1 MKTKTNFSLS
11 LGRGLGR
18 GSLLVALTLVG
29 MARAADPVLMSADW
43 AKAAC
48 EAWNADAVLPVKL
61 QESGWAGNDKKRGY
75 KLLRIARKDC
85 EASPVVEL
93 RIASKDGRAQC
104 IAGEVAAPDVKL
116 DDDVDYLMTA
126 KTARWIEMG
135 KGEYGPMKAMLF
147 GRLSFDG
154 PMGEAMG
161 NMGPFESFL
170 LLVGKVPSDSSICP
184 K

>member
-1 MKTKTNFSLS
+1 MKRIALAAACAALLS
-11 LGRGLGR
+11 ATAA
-18 GSLLVALTLVG
+18 S
-29 MARAADPVLMSADW
+29 ADPVLMSGDW

-61 QESGWAGNDKKRGY
+61 QESGWIANDKKRGY

-85 EASPVVEL
+85 ASSPQVEL
-93 RIASKDGRAQC
+93 RIAAKDGRAQC
-104 IAGEVAAPDVKL
+104 VFGGAAAPDVQL

-126 KTARWIEMG
+126 KTPRWIEMG
-135 KGEYGPMKAMLF
+135 KGQYGPMKAMMF

-170 LLVGKVPSDSSICP
+170 LLVGKVPSDAASCP

>member
-1 MKTKTNFSLS
+1 MGAKDFLSRGGLWRSSL
-11 LGRGLGR
+11 
-18 GSLLVALTLVG
+18 LLVASLAAG
-29 MARAADPVLMSADW
+29 AAQAADPVLMSADW

-61 QESGWAGNDKKRGY
+61 QESGWIANDKKRGY
-75 KLLRIARKDC
+75 KILRISRKDC
-85 EASPVVEL
+85 VSSPKVDL

-104 IAGEVAAPDVKL
+104 VAGGAAAPDAAL
-116 DDDVDYLMTA
+116 DTDVDYEMTA
-126 KTARWIEMG
+126 NTTRWLEMG

-170 LLVGKVPSDSSICP
+170 LLVGKVPSDSSSCP
-184 K
+184 R